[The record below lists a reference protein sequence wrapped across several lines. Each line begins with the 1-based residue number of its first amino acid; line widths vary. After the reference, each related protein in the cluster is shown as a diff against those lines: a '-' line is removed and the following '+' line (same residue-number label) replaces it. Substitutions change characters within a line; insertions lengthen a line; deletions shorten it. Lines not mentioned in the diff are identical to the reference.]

1 MSTPQN
7 SILNSFKNEFSS
19 AVNVIHVNSLDMD
32 VKFREVTVIEQKN
45 LSKTMIENEDRK
57 DIVYTTQCDLINR
70 LCIDK
75 IPRKVIDQ
83 KTNEETVIY
92 DNFDIYDLTEFDR
105 IRILAEIYKN
115 NYFKNTIEYTCK
127 ECGQHNKY
135 VLDFSKI
142 IAKFNEFDLK
152 DVTYYLEDDKHKFNF
167 VINYPSVRAVS
178 EFYKSY
184 MKKYKGTTKKQQEVL
199 DSLGNIDY
207 INLFIKSA
215 EYISKED
222 PTKREKA
229 DFTVMSYSDI
239 EQLISYFPQNIIFSE
254 ENGVLKFIAQ
264 EFISKLNNVFAYEKC
279 AFCGAESHEGMGNVV
294 DFF

>member
-1 MSTPQN
+1 MSTNQN

-32 VKFREVTVIEQKN
+32 VKFREVTVVEQKA

-75 IPRKVIDQ
+75 IPRKTIDP
-83 KTNEETVIY
+83 KTNEETVVY
-92 DNFDIYDLTEFDR
+92 DKFDIYDLTEFDR
-105 IRILAEIYKN
+105 IRILAEIYKS
-115 NYFKNTIEYTCK
+115 NYFKQTVEYNCK

-135 VLDFSKI
+135 VLDFAKI

-152 DVTYYLEDDKHKFNF
+152 DVTYYLEDEKHNFNF
-167 VINYPSVRAVS
+167 VINYPSVRAVA
-178 EFYKSY
+178 EFYRSY

-222 PTKREKA
+222 PTKR
-229 DFTVMSYSDI
+229 
-239 EQLISYFPQNIIFSE
+239 
-254 ENGVLKFIAQ
+254 
-264 EFISKLNNVFAYEKC
+264 
-279 AFCGAESHEGMGNVV
+279 
-294 DFF
+294 